1 MSAWLMS
8 IVGVVSLGVLLEI
21 LLEDGQTSKY
31 IKGVFAIAVVLVIV
45 APLPKFFNKEWSY
58 EDFFSA
64 AIHQP
69 DNDFVDN
76 IDANQLASVEKYL
89 KIKLQDDGFNV
100 IDIKIEY
107 EANSRQ
113 IKSVEVWT
121 KNSSNLVAVIDCV
134 TKNINVEKS
143 NVKIYNKDE

>member
-58 EDFFSA
+58 EDFFSG
-64 AIHQP
+64 AIHNP
-69 DNDFVDN
+69 NEEFVDN
-76 IDANQLASVEKYL
+76 IDASQLASVEKYL
-89 KIKLQDDGFNV
+89 RTKLEASDIDV
-100 IDIKIEY
+100 TDIKVVYKKNTREIE
-107 EANSRQ
+107 
-113 IKSVEVWT
+113 SVKVWT
-121 KNSSNLVAVIDCV
+121 KNCKDLAGVIDCV
-134 TKNINVEKS
+134 ITNINVEKS
-143 NVKIYNKDE
+143 CVKIFNNDE